1 MSEHQETLDQ
11 TVKRIEASFAK
22 VETYSKKVGDHRI
35 TAGKLLV
42 ELEARIVA
50 GEAGQGVK
58 WWVWY
63 AEHFKNRTRR
73 DAQKVMALARSD
85 DPEQAAEEEREKN
98 REAKALQRKREAD
111 EQPQPGDT
119 SDSQTQWNEEDIA
132 AAVVRDVEQ
141 ELAARES
148 DGLDLDLVREL
159 ILQKLK
165 FAWTA
170 ESAEDSGA
178 ARKALYKET
187 ETPEETERLEKR
199 RRGRPPGSKN
209 KPKEEEEDL
218 SIPGFMRRS
227 PEAGATV

>member
-98 REAKALQRKREAD
+98 RDAKATQRKREAD
-111 EQPQPGDT
+111 GHLQPGAT
-119 SDSQTQWNEEDIA
+119 SDSQTQWTEEDYA
-132 AAVVRDVEQ
+132 AQIVREVEHEVD
-141 ELAARES
+141 EL
-148 DGLDLDLVREL
+148 DGQVAELDLVREL
-159 ILQKLK
+159 IMQKLK
-165 FAWTA
+165 DAWVS
-170 ESAEDSGA
+170 ESAEESAD
-178 ARKALYKET
+178 ARKALYDET
-187 ETPEETERLEKR
+187 ETPEETERLEEKK
-199 RRGRPPGSKN
+199 RRGRPLGSKN
-209 KPKEEEEDL
+209 KPKEASDE
-218 SIPGFMRRS
+218 PTP
-227 PEAGATV
+227 PEG

>member
-42 ELEARIVA
+42 ELQARIEA
-50 GEAGQGVK
+50 GEAGDGVK
-58 WWVWY
+58 WWHWY

-73 DAQKVMALARSD
+73 DATKVMALARSD
-85 DPEQAAEEEREKN
+85 DPDAAAEEEREKN

-111 EQPQPGDT
+111 EQPQPEHT
-119 SDSQTQWNEEDIA
+119 SDSQTWNEEDV
-132 AAVVRDVEQ
+132 AAVVVRDIEH
-141 ELAARES
+141 ELAAREN

-159 ILQKLK
+159 IMQKLK
-165 FAWTA
+165 FAWTSTE
-170 ESAEDSGA
+170 ESAD
-178 ARKALYKET
+178 ARKALYEET
-187 ETPEETERLEKR
+187 ETPEETERLEEKKR
-199 RRGRPPGSKN
+199 RPTGSKS
-209 KPKEEEEDL
+209 KSKEGEDL

-227 PEAGATV
+227 PEAGVTS

>member
-22 VETYSKKVGDHRI
+22 IETYSKKVGDHRI

-42 ELEARIVA
+42 ELQARIEA
-50 GEAGQGVK
+50 GEAGDGVK
-58 WWVWY
+58 WWHWY

-73 DAQKVMALARSD
+73 DATKVMALARSG
-85 DPEQAAEEEREKN
+85 DPDAAAEEEREKN

-148 DGLDLDLVREL
+148 DG
-159 ILQKLK
+159 
-165 FAWTA
+165 F
-170 ESAEDSGA
+170 
-178 ARKALYKET
+178 KALYEET
-187 ETPEETERLEKR
+187 ETPEETERLEEKK

-209 KPKEEEEDL
+209 KPKVTEPD
-218 SIPGFMRRS
+218 S
-227 PEAGATV
+227 EAA